1 MSTQTLIK
9 SQAETER
16 LKTAGEYQHLS
27 QEKNGAVQVTTN
39 IRRELKK
46 AFPGIKFSVKKRSC
60 NAVTVKWTDGVT
72 EARVKAITD
81 KYRDSYFDGMKDLS
95 VSCCSSFNA
104 VYGGVG
110 FIFME
115 RKYSDKMKEMAINAF
130 RNKFGHAFQD
140 EDITLARFNTGEL
153 WLIGNDFFPTGGVQG
168 RIKSI
173 LWEME

>member
-1 MSTQTLIK
+1 MSTQILIK

-46 AFPGIKFSVKKRSC
+46 AFPGVKFSVTKRSC
-60 NAVTVKWTDGVT
+60 NTVTVKWTDGVT
-72 EARVKAITD
+72 EERVKTITD
-81 KYRDSYFDGMKDLS
+81 KYRDSYFDGMQDLS

-110 FIFME
+110 FVFTE

-130 RNKFGHAFQD
+130 RNKFGSAFQN

-153 WLIGNDFFPTGGVQG
+153 WRVGNDFFPTGGVQA
-168 RIKSI
+168 RINRMLS
-173 LWEME
+173 EME